1 MSAPELVDPELVDPG
16 FVDPAYG
23 SRSLADVLPAVAEA
37 LGYGGGES
45 AVASDDSVLELPEAS
60 SYVVLL
66 VDGLG
71 AEQLSDHAH
80 VAPYLGSLL
89 MESLPGTAGVP
100 STTAT
105 SLTSLGTGL
114 PPGAHGIVGY
124 TSRVPGT
131 GRLLNALQ
139 WDAAVDP
146 VVWQPHD
153 TQFTRLARRGAEVT
167 VVSRPEFA
175 RSGLTA
181 AAHRG
186 ARYVGAGDHL
196 ERVAAARAAAAV
208 AGSVTYVYDGDLDWT
223 GHRFGVSSPA
233 WRHQLATI
241 DADVEQLRDELPASA
256 RLVVVADHGMVDCA
270 ADDRTDIDRH
280 PELRDGLYLLAGEAR
295 FRHLHVA
302 AGALD
307 DVVAAWREFFGP
319 RAVVLTR
326 DEAVGRGWFGPVD
339 GPVRPRLGDVI
350 VAATGGHGIFSS
362 VDFSHET
369 TLVGLHGSLT
379 PAEMNIPILLA

>member
-1 MSAPELVDPELVDPG
+1 MRDEG
-16 FVDPAYG
+16 FVDPAYR
-23 SRSLADVLPAVAEA
+23 SRSLADVLPAVGAA
-37 LGYGGGES
+37 LGYAAPGDAAGGL
-45 AVASDDSVLELPEAS
+45 VLPPAS

-71 AEQLSDHAH
+71 AELLRDNAH

-89 MESLPGTAGVP
+89 MDSLPGTAGVP

-114 PPGAHGIVGY
+114 PPGAHGIVGFV
-124 TSRVPGT
+124 SRVPGT
-131 GRLLNALQ
+131 DRLLNALQ

-146 VVWQPHD
+146 LLWQPHD
-153 TQFTRLARRGAEVT
+153 TQFSRLARQGAAVT

-175 RSGLTA
+175 GSGLTA

-186 ARYVGAGDHL
+186 ARFVGAADHE
-196 ERVAAARAAAAV
+196 ERLAAARAAAAV
-208 AGSVTYVYDGDLDWT
+208 SGSVTYVYDGDLDWT

-233 WRHQLATI
+233 WRHQLASI
-241 DADVEQLRDELPASA
+241 DSEAQQLREALPADS
-256 RLVVVADHGMVDCA
+256 RLLVVADHGMVDCA
-270 ADDRTDIDRH
+270 RDDRTDIDRH

-295 FRHLHVA
+295 FRHLHVT
-302 AGALD
+302 AGALE
-307 DVVAAWREFFGP
+307 DVVATWREFFAS

-326 DEAVGRGWFGPVD
+326 DEAVGRGWFGALDPA
-339 GPVRPRLGDVI
+339 VRPRLGDVI

-362 VDFSHET
+362 RDFFHET
-369 TLVGLHGSLT
+369 TLIGLHGSLT
-379 PAEMNIPILLA
+379 AEEMNIPILLA